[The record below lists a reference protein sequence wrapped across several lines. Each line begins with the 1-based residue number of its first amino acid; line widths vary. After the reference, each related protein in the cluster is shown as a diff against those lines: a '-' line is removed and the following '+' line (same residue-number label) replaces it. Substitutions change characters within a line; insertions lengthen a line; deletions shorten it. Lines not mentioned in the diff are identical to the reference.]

1 MRITLRTAWLSDL
14 DLIHAIRRDAILG
27 VPAGADLQERQ
38 AWADSRSPSFYVD
51 RLVAGQVVLA
61 RVAGEAI
68 GWGSSAD
75 AWITGLYVRAAW
87 SRRGIGRTL
96 MARLEMEIAQRGH
109 ACVRLAASPNAVD
122 FYTTLGYAP
131 HGLADGEGAVPMTKR
146 LCPADPPARPS
157 NTARSPTSPNSQQ

>member
-1 MRITLRTAWLSDL
+1 MRITLHTARLSDL

-27 VPAGADLQERQ
+27 VPAGADLRDRQ
-38 AWADSRSPSFYVD
+38 AWADSRSPSFYAD

-75 AWITGLYVRAAW
+75 ALVTGLYIRSAW

-96 MARLEMEIAQRGH
+96 MARLETAIAQQGH
-109 ACVRLAASPNAVD
+109 VWAHLAASPNAVG
-122 FYTTLGYAP
+122 FYTKLGYAP
-131 HGLADGEGAVPMTKR
+131 RGLADGAGAVPMTKR
-146 LCPADPPARPS
+146 LRPVDPPGRAD
-157 NTARSPTSPNSQQ
+157 

>member
-1 MRITLRTAWLSDL
+1 MRITLGTACLSDL
-14 DLIHAIRRDAILG
+14 DLIHVIRRDAILG
-27 VPAGADLQERQ
+27 VPAGAGLRDCQ
-38 AWADSRSPSFYVD
+38 AWADSRSPSFYAD
-51 RLVAGQVVLA
+51 RLTAGQVVLA

-122 FYTTLGYAP
+122 FYTKLGYAP
-131 HGLADGEGAVPMTKR
+131 CGLADGEGAVPMTKR
-146 LCPADPPARPS
+146 LRPADPPARLS
-157 NTARSPTSPNSQQ
+157 NSAVAHVPK